1 MINGQGVCSRTNV
14 LDLYI
19 RLRYIYSIA
28 TVTVW
33 VLHGGC
39 FIMDYKKEII
49 EMVRKINC
57 EKILKLIYGFVKRGY
72 KEEMAGR

>member
-49 EMVRKINC
+49 KLLDKIEDSVFLRKI
-57 EKILKLIYGFVKRGY
+57 YSFVK
-72 KEEMAGR
+72 AFV